1 VSLTQVTKSVMMCAN
16 GLLKR
21 QIRKAQME
29 AVKAAEMQRLRMKKT
44 LYGRLHGA
52 CMPARQVDNGLL
64 PQQDDTAA

>member
-1 VSLTQVTKSVMMCAN
+1 MSLTQVTKSVMMCAN

-29 AVKAAEMQRLRMKKT
+29 AVKAAQRLRMKKT

-64 PQQDDTAA
+64 LQQDDTAA